1 MKDNAVLSRAA
12 ELSRES
18 EYAVTCTDFLTPE
31 ERGDVLVDLMHSG
44 SAGNCFFFG
53 GAVGC
58 ERCAAVFLPEWYLP
72 DEFPNHTLP
81 LDSDRT
87 EFFAGYL
94 AAHPE
99 ILEEIPIRAIKIS
112 GSGFKSLTHRDFMG
126 GILSLGIDRAVVGD
140 IAVVSEA
147 EAVVFVHERIKN
159 YILTE
164 LTKIGRDGVKT
175 TEIPLD
181 PAFVIPRS
189 YEIIDAAVASMR
201 LDAVVK
207 AVCGKSREISA
218 EMVKQGLVT
227 LSYKENCD
235 TSAEVREGDILSVR
249 GYGKYLVGD
258 ITGQTKSGRI
268 KLKLKKYI

>member
-58 ERCAAVFLPEWYLP
+58 ERCAVVFLPEWYMP
-72 DEFPNHTLP
+72 DEFPNHNPP
-81 LDSDRT
+81 LDNDRT

-94 AAHPE
+94 GSHPE

-147 EAVVFVHERIKN
+147 EAVVFVQERIKN

-181 PAFVIPRS
+181 PDFVIPRS
-189 YEIIDAAVASMR
+189 YETIDAAVASMR

-249 GYGKYLVGD
+249 G
-258 ITGQTKSGRI
+258 
-268 KLKLKKYI
+268 

>member
-44 SAGNCFFFG
+44 SAGNCFSFG

-72 DEFPNHTLP
+72 DEFPNHTPP

-99 ILEEIPIRAIKIS
+99 ILEEIPIKAIKIS

-235 TSAEVREGDILSVR
+235 TSAEVREGDYDCS
-249 GYGKYLVGD
+249 
-258 ITGQTKSGRI
+258 
-268 KLKLKKYI
+268 